1 MTATPDHP
9 SPDVA
14 ALAAP
19 QWWAGA
25 EPAGRPAVVRAIG
38 GPFLA
43 MAITVVGW
51 VLTGDGGGDSPW
63 LVAVLAQG
71 VLVAS
76 YIWVCRWLTYACGVA
91 QRRSP
96 LLRTV
101 QPWHVWAFWWFPL
114 AGLWLPYVLVRATA
128 RSTAPGR
135 GVRVLVALWW
145 VCFVLGLHR
154 YVALPRMSPPVHVV
168 ATVLAALAWSRIVVV
183 IQRSQTVTAA
193 PSTVES

>member
-1 MTATPDHP
+1 MRCCPASFAPAAHGAA
-9 SPDVA
+9 VA
-14 ALAAP
+14 YL
-19 QWWAGA
+19 GLL
-25 EPAGRPAVVRAIG
+25 VV
-38 GPFLA
+38 
-43 MAITVVGW
+43 
-51 VLTGDGGGDSPW
+51 
-63 LVAVLAQG
+63 
-71 VLVAS
+71 
-76 YIWVCRWLTYACGVA
+76 
-91 QRRSP
+91 
-96 LLRTV
+96 
-101 QPWHVWAFWWFPL
+101 PL
-114 AGLWLPYVLVRATA
+114 AGLWLPYVLVRDTA